1 MNTKA
6 IENFISLPYT
16 SASGYFVFRNLW
28 DILTEVFVLFFVNYF
43 EEKRLRLAQGY
54 TFVTVFVADMSQYQY
69 VNVISTSTDN
79 QSLIIVKCPLYNFVT
94 RGVCVFQKV
103 NTSVGNKIV
112 GFNSPFKRKTPVC
125 NIAM

>member
-43 EEKRLRLAQGY
+43 EEKCPRL
-54 TFVTVFVADMSQYQY
+54 F
-69 VNVISTSTDN
+69 
-79 QSLIIVKCPLYNFVT
+79 
-94 RGVCVFQKV
+94 
-103 NTSVGNKIV
+103 
-112 GFNSPFKRKTPVC
+112 
-125 NIAM
+125 